1 MNRKIVFGGAAAL
14 LLLAFAVAA
23 YVYSSGK
30 GREAALNAASQQAGL
45 NRAHAPSLGKPEAR
59 VHIVEFLDPACET
72 CRAFYPEL
80 KRLLKAEPER
90 LRLSL
95 RHVPLHQGSAEVV
108 ALLEA
113 AKLQGQYWVVLEA
126 LLAAQQQWVVR
137 HVVQPAQAWR
147 VVEGLGLD
155 LKRLEADMQSPAV
168 LKNVEQDRQDA
179 AALKVTK
186 TPEYF
191 VNGRPLPRFGLDQ
204 LEQLVAEELRRAY

>member
-1 MNRKIVFGGAAAL
+1 MNRKFVFTAAAAL
-14 LLLAFAVAA
+14 LLIAFAVAA
-23 YVYSSGK
+23 IVYTNNK
-30 GREAALNAASQQAGL
+30 HREAERSAASQQAGL
-45 NRAHAPSLGKPEAR
+45 NRAYAPMLGKPEAK

-80 KRLLKAEPER
+80 KRMLKAEPDR

-108 ALLEA
+108 AVLEA
-113 AKLQGQYWVVLEA
+113 AKLQGKYWVVLEG
-126 LLAAQQQWVVR
+126 LLAAQEQWVIR

-147 VVEGLGLD
+147 VVEGLDVD
-155 LKRLEADMQSPAV
+155 LKRLEADMMSPAV
-168 LKNVEQDRQDA
+168 MKNVEQDRQDA

-204 LEQLVAEELRRAY
+204 LEQLVAEELRRSY